1 MEKLSF
7 ECKGE
12 IKSFPGK
19 QKLKGL
25 FTTLFSPQEM
35 LKGVLQ
41 GKIKAN

>member
-7 ECKGE
+7 KCKQE
-12 IKSFPGK
+12 IKSFPSK

-25 FTTLFSPQEM
+25 FTSLLSLQEM

-41 GKIKAN
+41 GKIKTN